1 MSAFY
6 LRKKTNEGSLFMDEN
21 TLPPASNTSMTADKL
36 ILVVEDDFDLRQ
48 TVLWT
53 LKDEGHEVEE
63 AGDGGEAVERA
74 LQRKPALVL
83 LDMGLPVIDGY
94 GVAARLRSHYG
105 DTILIVTMTA
115 DGRAVEKA
123 RRIAA
128 AGYLNKPF
136 ELDDL
141 IAIVRRMIGDP

>member
-1 MSAFY
+1 MHAVY
-6 LRKKTNEGSLFMDEN
+6 QRQGTNESSLCMDS
-21 TLPPASNTSMTADKL
+21 TLPSASSTSTTLDKL

-48 TVLWT
+48 TILWT

-63 AGDGGEAVERA
+63 AGDGREAVERA

-94 GVAARLRSHYG
+94 GVASRLRSHYG
-105 DTILIVTMTA
+105 DALLIVTMTA

-123 RRIAA
+123 QRIAA
-128 AGYLNKPF
+128 AG
-136 ELDDL
+136 
-141 IAIVRRMIGDP
+141 

>member
-6 LRKKTNEGSLFMDEN
+6 LGKETNEGSLFMDES
-21 TLPPASNTSMTADKL
+21 TFPSASNTSMTADKL

-48 TVLWT
+48 TILWT

-105 DTILIVTMTA
+105 DRILIVTMTA

>member
-1 MSAFY
+1 
-6 LRKKTNEGSLFMDEN
+6 MDES
-21 TLPPASNTSMTADKL
+21 TLSPASNTSMTADKL
-36 ILVVEDDFDLRQ
+36 VLVVEDDFDLRQ
-48 TVLWT
+48 TILWT
-53 LKDEGHEVEE
+53 LKDEGYVVEE
-63 AGDGGEAVERA
+63 AADGGEAVERA

-83 LDMGLPVIDGY
+83 LDIGLPVVDGY
-94 GVAARLRSHYG
+94 GVAASLRSHYS

-141 IAIVRRMIGDP
+141 ITIVRQMIGHP

>member
-1 MSAFY
+1 MVNS
-6 LRKKTNEGSLFMDEN
+6 
-21 TLPPASNTSMTADKL
+21 TLPSASDSSTALNKL

-48 TVLWT
+48 TILWT

-123 RRIAA
+123 RRVAA
-128 AGYLNKPF
+128 AAYLNKPF

-141 IAIVRRMIGDP
+141 ITVVHQMIGNP

>member
-1 MSAFY
+1 
-6 LRKKTNEGSLFMDEN
+6 MDS
-21 TLPPASNTSMTADKL
+21 TLPSASSTSTTLDKL

-48 TVLWT
+48 TILWT

-63 AGDGGEAVERA
+63 AGDGREAVERA

-94 GVAARLRSHYG
+94 GVASRLRSHYG
-105 DTILIVTMTA
+105 DALLIVTMTA

-123 RRIAA
+123 QRIAA

-141 IAIVRRMIGDP
+141 IAIVRQMIGDP

>member
-1 MSAFY
+1 MHFI
-6 LRKKTNEGSLFMDEN
+6 LGKETNEGSLFMDDS
-21 TLPPASNTSMTADKL
+21 TLPSASNTSMTADKL

-48 TVLWT
+48 TILWT

-63 AGDGGEAVERA
+63 AADGGEAVERA

-94 GVAARLRSHYG
+94 GVATKLRSQYG
-105 DTILIVTMTA
+105 DRILIVTMTA

>member
-1 MSAFY
+1 
-6 LRKKTNEGSLFMDEN
+6 MDES
-21 TLPPASNTSMTADKL
+21 TFPAASNSSMTPDKL

-48 TVLWT
+48 TILWT

-63 AGDGGEAVERA
+63 AGDGREAVERA

-94 GVAARLRSHYG
+94 GVAAKLRSSFG

-115 DGRAVEKA
+115 DGRAAEKA
-123 RRIAA
+123 RRIGAA
-128 AGYLNKPF
+128 AYLNKPF

-141 IAIVRRMIGDP
+141 ITIVQQTLSTH